1 LEDKNTSEILHPLLM
16 SNYKKSKLKN
26 IYKITENNKKQF
38 VATNFINFENAN
50 QSIILTLSID
60 AESNWAKNDLTNFII
75 SLINIYVFL
84 FLLAVIVAL
93 GISNLIT
100 EPLNMLIGKLSK
112 IAFSQKNELIEYK
125 NNDEIGQF
133 VKQYNHMV
141 INLENSLDELASNQ
155 RELAWREMAKQI
167 AHEIKN
173 PLTPMK
179 LKIQLLQKN
188 IKEEREDAL
197 EMTEKVC
204 RSLIE
209 QIDNLSNIANEFSNF
224 ARLKTPDL
232 EKVNLVSIC
241 ENVTAL
247 FESVKDS
254 NVIFNT
260 SLKEACILGDKD
272 QLVSCLN
279 NIIKNGI
286 QAAIDK
292 NIIPIVEVDLI
303 EVDSIFKIIIKDNGG
318 GIPVQISNKIFE
330 PNFTTKSSGTGLG
343 LAITKKFVEQM
354 NGKIYFE
361 TNYGIG
367 ATFTFE
373 FKKDIN

>member
-1 LEDKNTSEILHPLLM
+1 
-16 SNYKKSKLKN
+16 
-26 IYKITENNKKQF
+26 
-38 VATNFINFENAN
+38 
-50 QSIILTLSID
+50 
-60 AESNWAKNDLTNFII
+60 
-75 SLINIYVFL
+75 
-84 FLLAVIVAL
+84 
-93 GISNLIT
+93 
-100 EPLNMLIGKLSK
+100 
-112 IAFSQKNELIEYK
+112 
-125 NNDEIGQF
+125 
-133 VKQYNHMV
+133 MV
-141 INLENSLDELASNQ
+141 VNLESSLEELASNQ
-155 RELAWREMAKQI
+155 REMAWREMAKQI

-224 ARLKTPDL
+224 ARLKTPNL
-232 EKVNLVSIC
+232 EKVDLVRIC

-361 TNYGIG
+361 INYGIG

-373 FKKDIN
+373 FKKEKSNS

>member
-1 LEDKNTSEILHPLLM
+1 
-16 SNYKKSKLKN
+16 
-26 IYKITENNKKQF
+26 
-38 VATNFINFENAN
+38 
-50 QSIILTLSID
+50 
-60 AESNWAKNDLTNFII
+60 
-75 SLINIYVFL
+75 
-84 FLLAVIVAL
+84 
-93 GISNLIT
+93 
-100 EPLNMLIGKLSK
+100 MLIGKLSK

-141 INLENSLDELASNQ
+141 VNLESSLEELASNQ
-155 RELAWREMAKQI
+155 REMAWREMAKQI

-224 ARLKTPDL
+224 ARLKTPNL
-232 EKVNLVSIC
+232 EKVDLVRIC

-247 FESVKDS
+247 FESIKDAE
-254 NVIFNT
+254 VIFKT
-260 SLKEACILGDKD
+260 SLSEANILGDKD

-279 NIIKNGI
+279 NIVKNGM
-286 QAAIDK
+286 QAAYDK
-292 NIIPIVEVDLI
+292 NIVPKVEVDLMDM
-303 EVDSIFKIIIKDNGG
+303 DSIFKIVIKDNGG
-318 GIPVQISNKIFE
+318 GIPIQISNKIFE

-367 ATFTFE
+367 ATFTLE
-373 FKKDIN
+373 FRKD